1 MKFPHKTAGI
11 WLRSCLIASLAVS
24 SLPAVAADAAV
35 EATREADALKSAPA
49 VVKRTVDKAIGYFG
63 LKEPVVEVIGSG
75 YRNIT
80 LRANKD
86 IAASNTHA
94 PTYVQLTFEEES
106 SKLRQLETGWKTEPK
121 SGRPDPQKAV
131 SEAAAFAEEIVG
143 KTYTAGLQGTL
154 LPNNLFEVPLY
165 PVVNDIPVQKAAG
178 SIVVDASGRLRSFM
192 KRDSKVDERTLPSTS
207 GIQSRE
213 RALEALGDQLHM
225 ELAYDDEQ
233 ELYQYQAFPY
243 GWVDAKTGEAAAPP
257 YKYDDTSITVG
268 AANRK
273 QPTALTADE
282 AKTMAQDFFGASPD
296 QLKTS
301 SRRESHPNE
310 APLSIYTLQDDRRS
324 IVVRTDEKT
333 GALLQADLELAKP
346 SNSIRATEGDI
357 KAIAQRFI
365 ERHVPLSDGEYLLR
379 GHYSAKSTTVW
390 DTSQSVP
397 LEYVLELYPK
407 LNGVRTA
414 KPIVTITFDPDEG
427 IMSSVNI
434 RAYTPRAV
442 VAPTFI
448 SVEEAK
454 KQWLHALQLE
464 LNYVYPTSTQKQADQ
479 PILAYVPA
487 FAADARY
494 VNAVSGKV
502 GSQ

>member
-1 MKFPHKTAGI
+1 MFFVEALGGNAGNCRYKARTSGSI

-49 VVKRTVDKAIGYFG
+49 
-63 LKEPVVEVIGSG
+63 
-75 YRNIT
+75 
-80 LRANKD
+80 
-86 IAASNTHA
+86 
-94 PTYVQLTFEEES
+94 
-106 SKLRQLETGWKTEPK
+106 
-121 SGRPDPQKAV
+121 
-131 SEAAAFAEEIVG
+131 
-143 KTYTAGLQGTL
+143 
-154 LPNNLFEVPLY
+154 
-165 PVVNDIPVQKAAG
+165 VVNDIPVQKAAG

-257 YKYDDTSITVG
+257 YKYDDTSLTVG
-268 AANRK
+268 SANRK

-282 AKTMAQDFFGASPD
+282 AKTMAHDFFGVSPD

-333 GALLQADLELAKP
+333 GALLQADL
-346 SNSIRATEGDI
+346 
-357 KAIAQRFI
+357 
-365 ERHVPLSDGEYLLR
+365 LR
-379 GHYSAKSTTVW
+379 
-390 DTSQSVP
+390 SQSSP
-397 LEYVLELYPK
+397 SRL
-407 LNGVRTA
+407 
-414 KPIVTITFDPDEG
+414 
-427 IMSSVNI
+427 I
-434 RAYTPRAV
+434 RMKA
-442 VAPTFI
+442 
-448 SVEEAK
+448 S
-454 KQWLHALQLE
+454 
-464 LNYVYPTSTQKQADQ
+464 
-479 PILAYVPA
+479 
-487 FAADARY
+487 
-494 VNAVSGKV
+494 
-502 GSQ
+502 